1 MPIIGPLLTSSS
13 SDLTYTCCLS
23 VSVSVLL
30 LFDFMKLSFYSKASS
45 WITSRCYDGFSGCL
59 WASFCF
65 GASLEILELSAFT
78 IPGFGF
84 AFLEAA
90 KDETVDSFL
99 ELLILCVTGTFAT
112 LDYPTY

>member
-1 MPIIGPLLTSSS
+1 
-13 SDLTYTCCLS
+13 
-23 VSVSVLL
+23 
-30 LFDFMKLSFYSKASS
+30 MKLSFCSKASS

-84 AFLEAA
+84 AFLA

-99 ELLILCVTGTFAT
+99 ELFKCDTGALAT
-112 LDYPTY
+112 LGYPTY